1 MYSTF
6 QVNTTVKQTDKGMAI
21 DKMVMGVQFYNGDN
35 RVSGQVVLDGD
46 ADSIT
51 LETSFDEISKKAIEK
66 AKSFIASSED
76 ANAQQ
81 PTPATD
87 TTPDAGK

>member
-6 QVNTTVKQTDKGMAI
+6 QVNTTVKQTDKGMTI
-21 DKMVMGVQFYNGDN
+21 DKMVMGVQFYDGDN

-46 ADSIT
+46 ADGIT
-51 LETSFDEISKKAIEK
+51 LTTSFDEISKKAIEK

-81 PTPATD
+81 TTPASSA
-87 TTPDAGK
+87 TPDAGK

>member
-1 MYSTF
+1 MYSTY
-6 QVNTTVKQTDKGMAI
+6 QVNTTVKQTDKGIAI
-21 DKMVMGVQFYNGDN
+21 DKMVMGVQFYDGDN

-46 ADSIT
+46 ADGIT
-51 LETSFDEISKKAIEK
+51 LTTSFDEISKKAIEK
-66 AKSFIASSED
+66 AKSFIASSQD

-87 TTPDAGK
+87 ATPDAGK

>member
-6 QVNTTVKQTDKGMAI
+6 QVNTTVKQTDKGMTI
-21 DKMVMGVQFYNGDN
+21 DKMVVGVQFYDGDN

-46 ADSIT
+46 TDGIT
-51 LETSFDEISKKAIEK
+51 FTTPFDEISKKAIEK

-76 ANAQQ
+76 ANAVK
-81 PTPATD
+81 PAPD
-87 TTPDAGK
+87 ATPDAGK

>member
-6 QVNTTVKQTDKGMAI
+6 QVNTTIKQTDKGMTI
-21 DKMVMGVQFYNGDN
+21 DKMVMGVQFYDGDN

-46 ADSIT
+46 ADGIT

-66 AKSFIASSED
+66 AKSFIASSQD

-87 TTPDAGK
+87 ATPDAGK